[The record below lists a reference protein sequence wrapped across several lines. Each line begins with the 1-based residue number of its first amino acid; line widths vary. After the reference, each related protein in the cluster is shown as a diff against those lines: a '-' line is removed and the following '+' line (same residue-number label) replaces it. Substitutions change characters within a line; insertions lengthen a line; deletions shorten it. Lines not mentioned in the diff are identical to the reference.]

1 MEDKKEEL
9 FHFHENPNP
18 DCPVGANIH
27 AVMDGRLRKF
37 KRNLQKDLDDV
48 TLQDLV
54 KDLRKELKKGRR
66 LWFTSTPAATGETGK
81 SKKSDKAE

>member
-1 MEDKKEEL
+1 M
-9 FHFHENPNP
+9 
-18 DCPVGANIH
+18 GANIH

-54 KDLRKELKKGRR
+54 KDLRKELKKGRK
-66 LWFTSTPAATGETGK
+66 LWYAPTAAAAEGSPAAK
-81 SKKSDKAE
+81 